1 MPRIL
6 RTHARIVVLLAAV
19 YVLPGQI
26 TAPPMGASRDL
37 ETWAR
42 DVGDVPDIEHGV
54 GLHLNGEYTLLVTF
68 AGVKLRRDPRAPSKE
83 IVVMAKPAAALDP
96 GRLLTPGLA
105 FMAVGKDKKPFS
117 VDLSGRVA
125 SYPPGP
131 FMTTPTSVSLR
142 ATMTPAEFLKLADAQ
157 NVRASMLGV
166 DVTLRQDQVKA
177 LRALADKLGLVAAR

>member
-6 RTHARIVVLLAAV
+6 RTHACIVILLSAV
-19 YVLPGQI
+19 FVLPGQI

-68 AGVKLRRDPRAPSKE
+68 AGVKLRRDPRSPAKE
-83 IVVMAKPAAALDP
+83 VVVMAKPAAALDP
-96 GRLLTPGLA
+96 GRVLTIGMTFNA
-105 FMAVGKDKKPFS
+105 IGKDKKPFS
-117 VDLSGRVA
+117 VDLGGRVA

-131 FMTTPTSVSLR
+131 FMTAPTSVSLR
-142 ATMTPAEFLKLADAQ
+142 AAMTPAEFLRLADAQ
-157 NVRASMLGV
+157 TLRSSMLGLE
-166 DVTLRQDQVKA
+166 VTFRQDQVKA